1 VKSGSTAERF
11 TRIRVMIL
19 KGGNHMRLSPPTKI
33 VFYISVVLFLIGVI
47 ANFVNLSFL
56 TMLSF
61 WFLVIAYVLLALG
74 NMMTGL

>member
-1 VKSGSTAERF
+1 
-11 TRIRVMIL
+11 
-19 KGGNHMRLSPPTKI
+19 MRLSPPTKI